1 MFALALTLVVIFS
14 SIVLLWQ
21 YYTGDLVSDE
31 GSGAAPAEM
40 PAHRDD
46 ALPLRPHIDRAA

>member
-21 YYTGDLVSDE
+21 YYTGDLVPDE
-31 GSGAAPAEM
+31 ASGAAPAEM
-40 PAHRDD
+40 PAHRED